1 MGAAVVAGA
10 GGVVPRP
17 SVEAE
22 RKEQILAAACDVV
35 SEIGFK
41 SLRVADVAKRAGTST
56 GTVHYY
62 FATKRDLMHAA
73 FEYNFARSLERR
85 QSILDVRGD
94 PRERLHD
101 FVESYLPADEVTVK
115 AWHVWAEL
123 WVEAL
128 HDSDLQELNERVY
141 GEWRRVMAAIIRDG
155 QDAGVFRDGDPV
167 GQANALIGMID
178 GLALQVLL
186 GSKSMT
192 IERMRAVCDQALR
205 SIELVPS
212 S

>member
-1 MGAAVVAGA
+1 M
-10 GGVVPRP
+10 PRA

-62 FATKRDLMHAA
+62 FDTKLDLMHAA

-85 QSILDVRGD
+85 QPILGVRDD
-94 PRERLHD
+94 PRERLHA
-101 FVESYLPADEVTVK
+101 FVESYLPADDVTVK

-128 HDSDLQELNERVY
+128 HDARLQELNERVY
-141 GEWRRVMAAIIRDG
+141 GEWRRIMAAIIRDG
-155 QDAGVFRDGDPV
+155 QDAGVFRDADPV
-167 GQANALIGMID
+167 LEANALIGMID

-192 IERMRAVCDQALR
+192 IERMRAVCEQALG
-205 SIELVPS
+205 SLELVRS
-212 S
+212 R

>member
-1 MGAAVVAGA
+1 MARA
-10 GGVVPRP
+10 

-22 RKEQILAAACDVV
+22 RTEQILSAACDVI

-41 SLRVADVAKRAGTST
+41 SLRIADVAKRAGTST

-62 FATKRDLMHAA
+62 FDTKQDLMRAA
-73 FEYNFARSLERR
+73 FEYNFAQSLERR
-85 QSILDVRGD
+85 KPILDLRVD
-94 PRERLHD
+94 PRERLQS
-101 FVESYLPADEVTVK
+101 FVESYLPADEPTVK
-115 AWHVWAEL
+115 AWRVWAEL

-128 HDSDLQELNERVY
+128 HDADLQELNERVY
-141 GEWRRVMAAIIRDG
+141 GEWRRIMAAIIRDG

-205 SIELVPS
+205 SLELVPAR
-212 S
+212 

>member
-1 MGAAVVAGA
+1 M
-10 GGVVPRP
+10 PRP
-17 SVEAE
+17 NVEAA
-22 RKEQILAAACDVV
+22 RRQQILAAACDVV

-41 SLRVADVAKRAGTST
+41 SLRIADVASRAGTST

-62 FATKRDLMHAA
+62 FDTKTELMRAA
-73 FEYNFARSLERR
+73 FEWNFTRSLDRR
-85 QSILDVRGD
+85 RHLLQEQDD
-94 PRERLHD
+94 PRQRLRA
-101 FVESYLPADEVTVK
+101 FVESYLPSDRETVR

-128 HDSDLQELNERVY
+128 HDTDLQELNEQVY
-141 GEWRRVMAAIIRDG
+141 GEWRRLVAGIIRDG
-155 QDAGVFRDGDPV
+155 QDAGLFRDDDPV
-167 GQANALIGMID
+167 VVANALIAMID

-192 IERMRAVCDQALR
+192 LDRMRAVCEQMLQTLTA
-205 SIELVPS
+205 S